1 MNRCNVIYF
10 PIVAIAIKEPVYT
23 NYASNDLFVCVV
35 CLHMYVGIKCP
46 HFEGIFKSQNVVL
59 VSGLQ

>member
-23 NYASNDLFVCVV
+23 NYASNDSLCVW
-35 CLHMYVGIKCP
+35 Y
-46 HFEGIFKSQNVVL
+46 
-59 VSGLQ
+59 GLWGSNAPILKAFLRVKMWF